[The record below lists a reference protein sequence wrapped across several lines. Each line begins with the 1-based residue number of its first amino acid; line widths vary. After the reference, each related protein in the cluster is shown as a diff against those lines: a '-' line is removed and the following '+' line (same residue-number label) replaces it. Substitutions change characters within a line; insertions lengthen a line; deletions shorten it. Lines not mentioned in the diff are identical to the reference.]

1 MVSDYTEIVSIL
13 QESIM
18 PTLSEFLQRA
28 QTRARHANLPYEGAL
43 TPLEADFIWQHA
55 PGAKLVDVRSHAE
68 LELVG
73 FIPGAILLEWQ
84 TFPGWQLNPYFLP
97 QLKQQVD
104 KEALVMFI
112 CRSGG
117 RSHQSAVLAHDAGYT
132 EVYNVLEGF
141 EGDKNALHRRGLL
154 NGWKAAGLTWE
165 QK

>member
-1 MVSDYTEIVSIL
+1 
-13 QESIM
+13 M

-28 QTRARHANLPYEGAL
+28 QTRARHANLPYEGVL

-55 PGAKLVDVRSHAE
+55 PGAKLIDVRSHAE

-84 TFPGWQLNPYFLP
+84 AFPGWQLTPYFLP

-117 RSHQSAVLAHDAGYT
+117 RSHQSAILAHDAGYT

-154 NGWKAAGLTWE
+154 NGWKAAGLEWE

>member
-1 MVSDYTEIVSIL
+1 
-13 QESIM
+13 M

-28 QTRARHANLPYEGAL
+28 QIRARHANLPYEGAL
-43 TPLEADFIWQHA
+43 TPLEADFIWQQA

-97 QLKQQVD
+97 QLEQQVD

-117 RSHQSAVLAHDAGYT
+117 RSHQSAVLAHDAGYM

-154 NGWKAAGLTWE
+154 NGWKVAGLKWE